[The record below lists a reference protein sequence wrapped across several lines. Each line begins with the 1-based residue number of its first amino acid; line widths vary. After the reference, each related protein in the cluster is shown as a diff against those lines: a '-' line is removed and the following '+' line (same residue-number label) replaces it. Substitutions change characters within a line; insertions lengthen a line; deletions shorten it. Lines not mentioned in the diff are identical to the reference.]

1 MASNRMLSDSE
12 KEGILIEDQ
21 NKKDDNRGSGKRRL
35 ITVEYKCKLDL
46 SYLYS
51 ITVKLESY
59 I

>member
-51 ITVKLESY
+51 IT
-59 I
+59 